1 MTTRTSTVRTGT
13 EFSAMSTGR
22 HVARVMQRLRTAMGA
37 MDEPAVEKIAEEEQA
52 DPFKVLIATML
63 SAQTRDPVTF
73 DASNRLFARA
83 DTPRKMVRLRVATI
97 EKLIY
102 PVSFYRNKAQHVK
115 ATCRQL
121 NERYGGQVPT
131 TMAELVSLPGVGRKT
146 ANLVLILDQTEAR
159 FLAVR
164 SARDAALPDSR
175 DQYRPVCRSAAREL
189 RRY

>member
-1 MTTRTSTVRTGT
+1 
-13 EFSAMSTGR
+13 
-22 HVARVMQRLRTAMGA
+22 MGA

-146 ANLVLILDQTEAR
+146 ANLVVQM
-159 FLAVR
+159 V
-164 SARDAALPDSR
+164 
-175 DQYRPVCRSAAREL
+175 QYLTVQAMVTVAMIFGLVMATMTVKIRNMDVISPAMKMTVVTAMAEPEL
-189 RRY
+189 LL